1 MNRNKKKR
9 GNLVI
14 KNIPLSEVVDLSTLV
29 AYQTGQVV
37 SRTLAQ
43 NSGVSVTLFAFAA
56 GEGLST
62 HTASGDALVHIVDG
76 EALITI
82 DNEEMRVSA
91 GQAVVMPANVP
102 HAVAAPTDFKM
113 LLVIIKPDKA

>member
-1 MNRNKKKR
+1 M
-9 GNLVI
+9 I

>member
-1 MNRNKKKR
+1 M
-9 GNLVI
+9 I
-14 KNIPLSEVVDLSTLV
+14 KNIPISEVVNLSGLV
-29 AYQTGQVV
+29 EYQTGQVV

-43 NSGVSVTLFAFAA
+43 NSSVSVTLFAFAA

-62 HTASGDALVHIVDG
+62 HTASGDALVHVLDG

-82 DNEEMRVSA
+82 DTQEMTVPA
-91 GQAVVMPANVP
+91 GQAVVMPANIP
-102 HAVAAPTDFKM
+102 HAVTAPTDFKM

>member
-1 MNRNKKKR
+1 M
-9 GNLVI
+9 I
-14 KNIPLSEVVDLSTLV
+14 KNIPISEAINLSALV
-29 AYQTGQVV
+29 EYQSGQVV

-82 DNEEMRVSA
+82 DNEEMRVAA
-91 GQAVVMPANVP
+91 GQAVVMPANIP
-102 HAVAAPTDFKM
+102 HAVAAPTNFKM

>member
-1 MNRNKKKR
+1 M
-9 GNLVI
+9 I

-113 LLVIIKPDKA
+113 LLVIIKPDKD